1 MNVVAVP
8 VKDLVNAKQRLVGA
22 LAPAERM
29 ALARAMLHDVLRTLV
44 AAPLDGRWVVTRDPE
59 VTAIAR
65 DFGVEVVRE
74 ELNRGHTAAVAAAQR
89 EATARGAHVFA
100 TIPGDTPC
108 VTADEIGMLVARATG
123 GPRAAVFAPSRSGLG
138 TNGVALAPPATMP
151 LTFGEPSFENHL
163 RTARERGLAPCVLTL
178 PGLGLDIDGPDDLAL
193 LLASGPTTESSRL
206 LAGWRIGDR
215 LTV

>member
-22 LAPAERM
+22 LSPAERM

-44 AAPLDGRWVVTRDPE
+44 AASLDGRWVVTRDPE
-59 VTAIAR
+59 VAAIAR

-108 VTADEIGMLVARATG
+108 VTAEEIGLLVARATG

-163 RTARERGLAPCVLTL
+163 RTARERGLAPCVLML

-206 LAGWRIGDR
+206 LAGWSIGDR